1 MALQRIAFISAHTS
15 PLAPMGGAKTGGM
28 NVYIRE
34 LAREL
39 GRLGLQV
46 DIFTRRSS
54 LAEPEIDFA
63 LGGNAR
69 VIYLKA
75 GPVQPLTPDEHYPH
89 LSEFTASLMAFG
101 ALHNLRYDIVYSHYW
116 LSGWVAAKL
125 KEAWGIRFVHMYHTL
140 GLMKQ
145 RIQAGQP
152 PQPDQ
157 RILTEMQVQQAADRI
172 IAATPAEQAQLRWL
186 YRASRRQI
194 IVVPPGVDP
203 QRFQQGNS
211 RAEALAALRLKPE
224 TEMLLFVGRIEPL
237 KAVDTILEALHA
249 LRERA
254 PELLRRLHFVIVGG
268 DPRDASNRE
277 MRRLQELSENLGIN
291 QLVSFVGAKE
301 QTELPRYYSAASAV
315 IMPSD
320 YESFGMVALE
330 AMSSG
335 TPVIA
340 SQVGGLQ
347 FLVRDKETGYHIPTR
362 EPISL
367 ADCIIELLSDS
378 ARAESMGASAAR
390 LAQDYAWS
398 RIAQRLLTVF
408 ETVSGQTRKQ
418 P

>member
-1 MALQRIAFISAHTS
+1 MPLQRIAFISVHTS

-28 NVYIRE
+28 NVYVRE

-39 GRLGLQV
+39 GRLGV
-46 DIFTRRSS
+46 CIDIFTRRSS
-54 LAEPEIDFA
+54 PYEPEIDTS
-63 LGGNAR
+63 LGENAR

-75 GPVQPLTPDEHYPH
+75 GPLQPLSPEDHYSH
-89 LSEFTASLMAFG
+89 LSEFTASLMAF
-101 ALHNLRYDIVYSHYW
+101 ATLRSLRYDLVYSHYW

-125 KEAWGIRFVHMYHTL
+125 KEAWGIRFAHMYHTL
-140 GLMKQ
+140 GMMKQ
-145 RIQAGQP
+145 RIDASVP

-157 RILTEMQVQQAADRI
+157 RVLTEMQVQQAADRI

-186 YRASRRQI
+186 YRAPRRQI
-194 IVVPPGVDP
+194 IVIPPGVDP
-203 QRFQQGNS
+203 ARFQQRDS
-211 RAEALAALRLKPE
+211 RAAARAALRLPDD

-254 PELLRRLHFVIVGG
+254 PDLLRKLRFVIVGG
-268 DPRDASNRE
+268 DPRDRSDRE
-277 MRRLQELSENLGIN
+277 MARLQELSVKLGIDS
-291 QLVSFVGAKE
+291 LVSFVGAKE
-301 QTELPRYYSAASAV
+301 QSELPRYYSAASAV

-330 AMSSG
+330 AMSTG

-347 FLVRDKETGYHIPTR
+347 FLVRDRETGYHIPAR

-378 ARAESMGASAAR
+378 ARAESMGESAAR

-398 RIAQRLLTVF
+398 NIAERLLQVF
-408 ETVSGQTRKQ
+408 EALSGKSRPQ

>member
-39 GRLGLQV
+39 ARLGVPV

-54 LAEPEIDFA
+54 PMEPDIDCA
-63 LGGNAR
+63 LGDTAR
-69 VIYLKA
+69 VVYLKA
-75 GPVQPLTPDEHYPH
+75 GPVQALTPDEHYPH

-101 ALHNLRYDIVYSHYW
+101 ALHNLRYDLVYSHYW

-125 KEAWGIRFVHMYHTL
+125 KEAWGIPFVHMYHTL

-194 IVVPPGVDP
+194 IVIPPGVDP

-211 RAEALAALRLKPE
+211 REEALAALRLKPE

-277 MRRLQELSENLGIN
+277 MRRLQELSEKLGIN
-291 QLVSFVGAKE
+291 QLVSFAGAKE
-301 QTELPRYYSAASAV
+301 QSELPRYYSAASAV

-335 TPVIA
+335 RPVIA

-347 FLVRDKETGYHIPTR
+347 FLVRDRETGYHIPAR

>member
-1 MALQRIAFISAHTS
+1 MSTSAS
-15 PLAPMGGAKTGGM
+15 WRANLA
-28 NVYIRE
+28 
-34 LAREL
+34 
-39 GRLGLQV
+39 RLGLQV

-75 GPVQPLTPDEHYPH
+75 GPVQSLTPDEHYPH

-194 IVVPPGVDP
+194 IVIPPGVDP

-277 MRRLQELSENLGIN
+277 MRRLQELSENLGIH

>member
-1 MALQRIAFISAHTS
+1 MPLERIAFITVHTS

-28 NVYIRE
+28 NVYISE

-39 GRLGLQV
+39 GRLGIQV

-54 LAEPEIDFA
+54 PYEPEIDYA
-63 LGGNAR
+63 LGDNAR

-75 GPVQPLTPDEHYPH
+75 GPAQALSPEQHVPH
-89 LSEFTASLMAFG
+89 LSEFTASLIAF
-101 ALHNLRYDIVYSHYW
+101 ATLQNLRYGLVYSHYW

-145 RIQAGQP
+145 RIEETALN
-152 PQPDQ
+152 QPDQ
-157 RILTEMQVQQAADRI
+157 RVLIEMQVQQAAARI

-186 YRASRRQI
+186 YRAPRRQI
-194 IVVPPGVDP
+194 IVIPPGVDP
-203 QRFQQGNS
+203 ERFQQSDS
-211 RAEALAALRLKPE
+211 RSAARAALRLKTE
-224 TEMLLFVGRIEPL
+224 TELLLFVGRIEPL

-249 LRERA
+249 LRERK
-254 PELLRRLHFVIVGG
+254 PDLLRRLHFMIVGG
-268 DPRDASNRE
+268 DPRDRSNRE
-277 MRRLQELSENLGIN
+277 MTRLQSLSVKLGID

-301 QTELPRYYSAASAV
+301 QAQLPRYYRAATAV

-347 FLVRDKETGYHIPTR
+347 FLVRDRETGYHIPTR

-378 ARAESMGASAAR
+378 ARAELMGESAAR

-398 RIAQRLLTVF
+398 RIAQRLLRVF
-408 ETVSGQTRKQ
+408 ETVSGQARKQ